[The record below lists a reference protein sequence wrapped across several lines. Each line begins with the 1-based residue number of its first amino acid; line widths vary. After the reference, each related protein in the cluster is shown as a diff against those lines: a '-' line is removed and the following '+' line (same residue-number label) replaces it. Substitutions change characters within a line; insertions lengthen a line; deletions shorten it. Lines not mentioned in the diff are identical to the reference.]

1 MTDSLRDQLLKLGI
15 AKKPEPATRSA
26 PPSKSLRSQTATA
39 GPSRTATEKH
49 GGHASAKS
57 ERNRPVASRPPVP
70 ATVTSSSREEMDLAK
85 AYALRERHE
94 REEQRAL
101 RQAAE
106 AKAAARRADKIKL
119 RELTLGKTLNDA
131 NADQARHFPHADK
144 IKRIYVNADQLTLLN
159 TGHLGVVA
167 IEGRYLLVDREVAL
181 AVAQVRAEALVLL
194 PEPGA
199 NEEDEWPPSSSPQAM

>member
-1 MTDSLRDQLLKLGI
+1 
-15 AKKPEPATRSA
+15 
-26 PPSKSLRSQTATA
+26 
-39 GPSRTATEKH
+39 
-49 GGHASAKS
+49 
-57 ERNRPVASRPPVP
+57 
-70 ATVTSSSREEMDLAK
+70 
-85 AYALRERHE
+85 
-94 REEQRAL
+94 
-101 RQAAE
+101 
-106 AKAAARRADKIKL
+106 
-119 RELTLGKTLNDA
+119 